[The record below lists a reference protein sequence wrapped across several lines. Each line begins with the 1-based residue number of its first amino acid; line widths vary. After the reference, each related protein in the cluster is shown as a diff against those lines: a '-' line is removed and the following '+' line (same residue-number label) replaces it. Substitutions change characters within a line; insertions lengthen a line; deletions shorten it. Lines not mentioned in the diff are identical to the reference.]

1 MEEAGERTGFHKQ
14 VKVGVKVKEEI
25 PSLEEDI
32 KGMRVSILSMRQLR
46 DSLETFERLLHTVL
60 TALGKF
66 EKRFIWETYTPI
78 K

>member
-14 VKVGVKVKEEI
+14 VKVGVKVEEEI

-46 DSLETFERLLHTVL
+46 DSLETFERLL
-60 TALGKF
+60 
-66 EKRFIWETYTPI
+66 
-78 K
+78 

>member
-32 KGMRVSILSMRQLR
+32 KGMRVSILSMRETTERQLR
-46 DSLETFERLLHTVL
+46 DC
-60 TALGKF
+60 
-66 EKRFIWETYTPI
+66 
-78 K
+78 